1 VGFPV
6 SWSDLRLQL
15 HPSAV
20 LRLPDFMASDRAQQ
34 IDSDRRR
41 SSFSRRAAVH
51 FQIGRP
57 FCADQ
62 PLAHSRRLD
71 PLLHR
76 GQQSK
81 WRIMAGA
88 ALCFLAAS
96 VHPYIVV
103 MVLLIDAATHLRV
116 ATSGKETANTALSAR
131 LRLMGLRIGISLT
144 SAIAALIIFGYLRPL
159 ELQAYADGGYGA
171 FSMNLL
177 APIDPAR
184 FGALVLKPQP
194 QASTFQYEGYNY
206 LGLGVIL

>member
-62 PLAHSRRLD
+62 PLAHSRRLFFTAG
-71 PLLHR
+71 
-76 GQQSK
+76 GQPSK

-116 ATSGKETANTALSAR
+116 ATSAK
-131 LRLMGLRIGISLT
+131 
-144 SAIAALIIFGYLRPL
+144 
-159 ELQAYADGGYGA
+159 
-171 FSMNLL
+171 
-177 APIDPAR
+177 
-184 FGALVLKPQP
+184 KPQKP
-194 QASTFQYEGYNY
+194 LWVRGCA
-206 LGLGVIL
+206 